1 MAKKKAAKK
10 KKNKVQELYGKI
22 PSGVKVGILSAA
34 SMAAGAYGGPAAASG
49 ASMLLKLLGGYL
61 GG

>member
-1 MAKKKAAKK
+1 MAKKKA
-10 KKNKVQELYGKI
+10 KKNKVNELYAKV
-22 PSGVKVGILSAA
+22 PTSVKLAVLSGA

-49 ASMLLKLLGGYL
+49 ASVLLKLLGGYL